1 MNMRYLILAAVSA
14 ASPALAQN
22 FTDQYG
28 RAVTCTPA
36 ADGVSCSSADGL
48 TVTAQ
53 TPAQASGVFNGMAP
67 STWVPPAP
75 PPPTTIDPLAFINR
89 LTPAEQAAITTAGQS
104 NVQVQLWLM
113 KLASAQQVNVTDPL
127 TIGGVNAMVAAG
139 LLTAQRAAQILNLSV
154 ASP

>member
-1 MNMRYLILAAVSA
+1 MLYLILAASLIAV
-14 ASPALAQN
+14 PALAQT

-36 ADGVSCSSADGL
+36 TGGVSCSSADGL
-48 TVTAQ
+48 TVTTQ

-75 PPPTTIDPLAFINR
+75 PAPATIDPLSFINR
-89 LTPAEQAAITTAGQS
+89 LTPEEQAAITSAGQS

-139 LLTAQRAAQILNLSV
+139 LLTAPRAAQILNLSV